1 MVADISHVVRD
12 FAASELVKI
21 GVLDPVQH
29 VLHAIQ
35 QRRERFFLR
44 VSNQPTKKSYI
55 LRNALKNVRMR
66 GDPIRADVFFAFIQR
81 CRIIQDHS
89 VLDIVQ
95 ISHGSHHN
103 THNSIHL
110 LVIAFLISWLRADRT
125 DTTARPRSSG
135 TARGIAETST
145 ALRTCPEAS
154 ARPLRSLR
162 SARVDFPSLSM

>member
-1 MVADISHVVRD
+1 MIADISHVVRD
-12 FAASELVKI
+12 FAASELVEI

-35 QRRERFFLR
+35 QRRERFLLR
-44 VSNQPTKKSYI
+44 ASIQPTKKSYI
-55 LRNALKNVRMR
+55 LRNALKNVGMR
-66 GDPIRADVFFAFIQR
+66 GDSIRTDVFFAFIQR

-89 VLDIVQ
+89 VFDIVQ
-95 ISHGSHHN
+95 IPHGSHHN

-110 LVIAFLISWLRADRT
+110 LVTSFILSWLRADRT

-135 TARGIAETST
+135 IARGIVETST
-145 ALRTCPEAS
+145 APRTYPEAS
-154 ARPLRSLR
+154 ARPPRSLR